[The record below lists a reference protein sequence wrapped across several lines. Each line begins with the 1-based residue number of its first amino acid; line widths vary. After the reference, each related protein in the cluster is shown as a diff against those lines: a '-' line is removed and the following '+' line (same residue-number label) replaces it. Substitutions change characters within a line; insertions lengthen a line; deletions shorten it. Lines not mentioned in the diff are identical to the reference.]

1 MQLGMEVK
9 KEQVSV
15 YLRLSFL
22 PAAMV
27 TVVRERHGLARDVK

>member
-1 MQLGMEVK
+1 MEVK
-9 KEQVSV
+9 KEQVSA

-27 TVVRERHGLARDVK
+27 TMVRDRHGLARDIK